1 MGLNINLKDSLIMKT
16 IFLTISIILSSAL
29 YISCNSNDDEP
40 TPPVE
45 ENQIIGEW
53 SLVRA
58 DLGMAGHKN
67 YESGDILWNYTPS
80 GSLEI
85 TVREGVEPIDP
96 FSTGFLGENLSYTIT
111 EMDGETTIRI
121 ISEEYPTLLNTMRVV
136 LDENHLLLDGNLA
149 SDGAGYQF
157 ER

>member
-1 MGLNINLKDSLIMKT
+1 MVDN
-16 IFLTISIILSSAL
+16 
-29 YISCNSNDDEP
+29 
-40 TPPVE
+40 
-45 ENQIIGEW
+45 
-53 SLVRA
+53 
-58 DLGMAGHKN
+58 KN

-149 SDGAGYQF
+149 SDGRSEEHTSELQSRGHLVCRLLLEKKKKHNIQ
-157 ER
+157 